1 MTNTIHI
8 PTPLRPFT
16 DKKESVDVT
25 GGTVGELLTDL
36 TKRYEGLRRHLY
48 TDEGRLRNFVNVYL
62 NDEDIRYLQ
71 REQTPVKPGDTLS
84 IVPSVAGG
92 VSNVEADL
100 HVRPA
105 AKVKAAAAPDL
116 SPEEIKRYSRHLI
129 MPEVGMDG
137 QRRLKAG
144 SVLCIGA
151 GGLGSPAAMY
161 LAAAGI
167 GRIGIVDFDVVDFSN
182 LQRQLLHGTPD
193 VGRSKLA
200 SAKDR
205 LEALN
210 PHVQIDT
217 YETLLSSENALDL
230 FADYDVILDGT
241 DNFPTR
247 YLVNDACVLAGKP
260 NAYGSIFRFEG
271 QASVFATKEGPCYRC
286 LYPEPPP
293 PGLVPSCAEGGVLG
307 VLPGII
313 GVIQATETVKLIL
326 GIGEPLIGRF
336 MIYDALKMRFRELKL
351 KKDSECPV
359 CGTNPT
365 VTKLIDYEQFCGV
378 RPEPQQAQATGAAVN
393 DWEITPVDLKKKL
406 DAGETPFILDVREP
420 NEYQINRIAGSTLIP
435 LGELPRRYQELPRD
449 REIVTQCKMGGRSAK
464 AMDFLKSVGFTNV
477 KNLRGGILEWID
489 KVDPSQPKY

>member
-1 MTNTIHI
+1 MPNTINI

-16 DKKESVDVT
+16 DKKESVEVS
-25 GGTVGELLTDL
+25 GATVGELLADL
-36 TKRYEGLRRHLY
+36 TTRYEGLRRHLY
-48 TDEGRLRNFVNVYL
+48 ADSGKLRNFVNVYL

-71 REQTPVKPGDTLS
+71 REETPVKAGDTLS

-92 VSNVEADL
+92 V
-100 HVRPA
+100 PA
-105 AKVKAAAAPDL
+105 TAEDTKKGGAMAEELPNL
-116 SPEEIKRYSRHLI
+116 SPDEIKRYSRHLI

-137 QRRLKAG
+137 QRRLKQG

-161 LAAAGI
+161 LAAAGV

-200 SAKDR
+200 SAKEK
-205 LEALN
+205 LNALN

-217 YETLLSSENALDL
+217 YETLLSSENALEL
-230 FADYDVILDGT
+230 FAPYDVILDGT

-247 YLVNDACVLAGKP
+247 YLVNDACVISGKP

-271 QASVFATKEGPCYRC
+271 QASVFAAKDGPCYRC

-313 GVIQATETVKLIL
+313 GVIQATESIKVIT

-336 MIYDALKMRFRELKL
+336 LIYDALKMRFRELKL
-351 KKDSECPV
+351 KKDPECPV

-365 VTKLIDYEQFCGV
+365 VTKLIDYDQFCGV
-378 RPEPQQAQATGAAVN
+378 RPEPQQAQTTGAAVN
-393 DWEITPVDLKKKL
+393 EWEMTPVDLQKKL

-420 NEYQINRIAGSTLIP
+420 NEYQINRIPGSTLIP

-449 REIVTQCKMGGRSAK
+449 REIVAHCKMGGRSAK
-464 AMDFLKSVGFTNV
+464 AQDFLKSVGFSNV